1 MATEWVTMQQPKHCL
16 AQLFWNPEEFPL
28 HYNLQQQAILVKFA
42 VLSNTLYPECLH
54 YAGWQG
60 LTLK

>member
-1 MATEWVTMQQPKHCL
+1 MQQLKHCL

-42 VLSNTLYPECLH
+42 VLSNTLYPACLH